1 MIDELSVKDHFCIS
15 SANVLLEQA
24 YTCDNAPSTKMT
36 AATTWLG
43 IVTLLVIAIFMKRG
57 FNGAIIL
64 GVLFATFIS
73 WIPNTQV
80 SVINKHG
87 FMLL

>member
-1 MIDELSVKDHFCIS
+1 M
-15 SANVLLEQA
+15 LLEQA

-57 FNGAIIL
+57 FNGAIII